1 MANTKPALP
10 TLDVVAVPAIAF
22 PVLSAVVSA
31 DIFSRT
37 TKYVI
42 ETDRAEKAA
51 IGLID
56 TLYAAGIKPVHLYSD
71 KGDADFLRGMSAAIV
86 AGFDK
91 KVQALLQYTDKL
103 PEGVFD
109 KKAKT
114 VEYNNGTKRYHQ
126 TRIGSRFGDIRNGL
140 AARIVMVEAEA
151 AKAADA
157 VAAEAAK
164 AATAKAN
171 AEAAKA
177 AEAEALAKVKAAAAE
192 AKAAKAKGSDKA
204 ALADKAAKAAEA
216 VVLEAAA
223 KAVADKAAA
232 EAKVAEDA
240 AKAAAIARVEAEIA
254 NKLRDDLVAVWK
266 GQKEK
271 VQKAVKP
278 TVPVAEIVKALDALI
293 ALVMVVKK

>member
-1 MANTKPALP
+1 MANTKSAVP
-10 TLDVVAVPAIAF
+10 TPDVVALPAIAF
-22 PVLSAVVSA
+22 PVLSAVIQA

-56 TLYAAGIKPVHLYSD
+56 TLYAAGIKPAHLYSD

-86 AGFDK
+86 AGFSTE
-91 KVQALLQYTDKL
+91 VQTLLQYTDKL

-151 AKAADA
+151 ARAADA

-164 AATAKAN
+164 AASAKAN
-171 AEAAKA
+171 AEAARA
-177 AEAEALAKVKAAAAE
+177 AEAEALAKVKAAVAE

-216 VVLEAAA
+216 VALEAAA

-232 EAKVAEDA
+232 EAKAAEDA
-240 AKAAAIARVEAEIA
+240 TKAAAVARVEAEIA
-254 NKLRDDLVAVWK
+254 NKLRDAFVTTWK
-266 GQKEK
+266 LQKDQA
-271 VQKAVKP
+271 QKAVKP
-278 TVPVAEIVKALDALI
+278 SIPVPEVVKMLDALI
-293 ALVMVVKK
+293 ALVMVAK

>member
-1 MANTKPALP
+1 MSNSKSAVP

-86 AGFDK
+86 AGFDV

-192 AKAAKAKGSDKA
+192 AKAAKAQGSDKA
-204 ALADKAAKAAEA
+204 ALA

-254 NKLRDDLVAVWK
+254 NKLRDAFVATWK
-266 GQKEK
+266 LQKEQA
-271 VQKAVKP
+271 QKATKP
-278 TVPVAEIVKALDALI
+278 SIPVPEVVAALDALI
-293 ALVMVVKK
+293 ALVMVTKK